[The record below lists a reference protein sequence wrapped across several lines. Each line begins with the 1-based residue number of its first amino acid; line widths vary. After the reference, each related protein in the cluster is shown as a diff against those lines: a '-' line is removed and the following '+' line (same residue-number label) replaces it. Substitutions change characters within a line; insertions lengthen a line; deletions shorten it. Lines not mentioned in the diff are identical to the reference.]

1 MPDLMHHITDIARC
15 AALYRQE
22 ELAALG
28 LKACHASYL
37 AAICDTP
44 GITQDQLARRIFIN
58 KSNVA
63 RQLASLEED
72 GIVERR
78 PSPEDKR
85 AIQVFPTQKA
95 RDCMPEIARIF
106 RCWESFV
113 AQDLSAEERK
123 CLVSMLEKMKDRSAD
138 WMDKRKLRF
147 SYFFRSI

>member
-28 LKACHASYL
+28 LKSCHASYL
-37 AAICDTP
+37 DAICDCP

-63 RQLASLEED
+63 RQLVVLEED
-72 GIVERR
+72 GFVERR

-85 AIQVFPTQKA
+85 ATQVFPTEKA
-95 RDCMPEIARIF
+95 WAAMPEITRIF
-106 RCWESFV
+106 RCWEAFV
-113 AQDLSAEERK
+113 AQDLTEDERK
-123 CLVSMLEKMKDRSAD
+123 ILVVMLEKLKSRSAD
-138 WMDKRKLRF
+138 WMEQR
-147 SYFFRSI
+147 

>member
-22 ELAALG
+22 EFASLG
-28 LKACHASYL
+28 LKSCHASYL
-37 AAICDTP
+37 AAICAYP

-63 RQLASLEED
+63 RQLVILEED
-72 GIVERR
+72 GFVERK

-95 RDCMPEIARIF
+95 KDAMPEIVRSF
-106 RCWESFV
+106 RVWESFV
-113 AQDLSAEERK
+113 AQDLSEEERAL
-123 CLVSMLEKMKDRSAD
+123 LVSMLDKMKARSAD
-138 WMDKRKLRF
+138 WMEKR
-147 SYFFRSI
+147 